1 MLIPSHR
8 HTPADLRLWAELE
21 AADMVLPVPPKLIDD
36 TRQAIREWRGDY
48 VGCSWGKD
56 SVVLVSLVAELRPD
70 LPVVW
75 VRMRGRDNPDCEAV
89 RDAMLARF
97 PVNYHER
104 VFVYE
109 QCRHDEH
116 WQAIDDEFG
125 PRRMTGLRAEESGR
139 RRMSV
144 RHLGIDTGRS
154 CRPLA
159 WWQCRHIFAYLAQQR
174 LPAHP
179 AYACLGGGRWP
190 RDHLRTHG
198 IGGESA
204 TNRGRREWEREYYGD
219 LLSALDAAKLAPPP
233 PGTNQVLESHE

>member
-8 HTPADLRLWAELE
+8 HRPEDLRLWAELE
-21 AADMVLPVPPKLIDD
+21 AADLDRPVPTRLIDGACD
-36 TRQAIREWRGDY
+36 VIRAWHGDY

-56 SVVLVSLVAELRPD
+56 SVVLVSLVAELRPE

-89 RDAMLARF
+89 RDAMLRRCQL
-97 PVNYHER
+97 NYHER

-116 WQAIDDEFG
+116 WRAIDREFG
-125 PRRMTGLRAEESGR
+125 PRRMTGLRAQESGR
-139 RRMSV
+139 RRMSL

-159 WWQCRHIFAYLAQQR
+159 WWRETHIFAYLAQHW
-174 LPAHP
+174 LPVHP

-190 RDHLRTHG
+190 REHLRTHG
-198 IGGESA
+198 IGGQSA
-204 TNRGRREWEREYYGD
+204 GNRGRREWEREYYGD
-219 LLSALDAAKLAPPP
+219 VLNRIEAPE
-233 PGTNQVLESHE
+233 T